1 MKKILISLV
10 IGAAALTSCNKFLE
24 ILPTST
30 VAPQN
35 FFRNEAEAEMA
46 LTGVYDIL
54 AKSGTYGRTIYFE
67 LDIADDSF
75 VALSSW
81 TQDLALFNYN
91 PSDTKVTDLWNYLYT
106 GINRANTLLDNI
118 DRVDMD
124 ATKRKAI
131 EGQALFLR
139 AYYYFIL
146 TNYWGNIPVRTTATS
161 SVTDN
166 DLEFTPYSEVYKM
179 IVADMEKAADMV
191 NPASAYGHAGR
202 VTKQTVWG
210 ILARVNL
217 KMGGAPL
224 HDQSRYAEAKKWAEK
239 VILGGGN
246 ALNPDFREVFKNMSK
261 GTYDVK
267 ESMWEVEFN
276 RYNGTQNEEG
286 SLGSINGIAASA
298 TTPWGFSYG
307 AKHAIPYYFNMF
319 ENYPMTINGVSQIL
333 SPDMRR
339 DWTIGSYYYSG
350 NLKAGYNGTQIYNR
364 MDAKWRRE
372 YEPTDPKFNG
382 TTTINF
388 PLLRYSDVLLMYAEA
403 DNELNGPQSQAI
415 EYVNQVRRR
424 AYGKTLGNGVYYV
437 TVDNGG
443 TGYTQEPQVSI
454 VGGGGYDAEARAVI
468 SAGKVTSIML
478 LNPGQGFTS
487 VPNVIIAGNGTGA
500 TATATLDPRATVNAD
515 LKTNET
521 LDKVAFRLA
530 VRRERA
536 LELGYE
542 GLRRF
547 DLVRWGDY
555 ISTMKNVAV
564 HIKSTATGT
573 SATYAYASRHGDN
586 ISPRDTLLAVP
597 SREIQ
602 MNKKAK
608 QNNGW

>member
-202 VTKQTVWG
+202 VTKQTVWR